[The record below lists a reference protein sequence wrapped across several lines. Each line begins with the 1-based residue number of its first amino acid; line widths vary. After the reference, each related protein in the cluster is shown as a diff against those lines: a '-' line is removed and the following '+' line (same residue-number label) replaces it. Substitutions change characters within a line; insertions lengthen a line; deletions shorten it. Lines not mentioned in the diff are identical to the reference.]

1 MKMSQ
6 TEIGIMEARFAQ
18 IIWDNAPMTTRRM
31 VELCQQELN
40 WARTTTYTVLKKLCD
55 RGLFK
60 MEKKMVT
67 VLVSQAE
74 FNAMRSE
81 ELVDDAFGGSLP
93 AFLVAFGSRK
103 KLTDKEIEELH
114 KLIDDMRG

>member
-1 MKMSQ
+1 MRGLGMVE
-6 TEIGIMEARFAQ
+6 TRFAD
-18 IIWDNAPMTTRRM
+18 IIWENAPLTTRKLVDM
-31 VELCQQELN
+31 CQQELN

-93 AFLVAFGSRK
+93 AFLVAFGSRN
-103 KLTDKEIEELH
+103 KLADKEIEELH

>member
-1 MKMSQ
+1 MPAGD
-6 TEIGIMEARFAQ
+6 ELGENDYLHRF
-18 IIWDNAPMTTRRM
+18 
-31 VELCQQELN
+31 EE
-40 WARTTTYTVLKKLCD
+40 VL
-55 RGLFK
+55 RQGLVQNG
-60 MEKKMVT
+60 KKMVT

-81 ELVDDAFGGSLP
+81 ELVDDAFGGSLS

-103 KLTDKEIEELH
+103 KLADKEIEELH